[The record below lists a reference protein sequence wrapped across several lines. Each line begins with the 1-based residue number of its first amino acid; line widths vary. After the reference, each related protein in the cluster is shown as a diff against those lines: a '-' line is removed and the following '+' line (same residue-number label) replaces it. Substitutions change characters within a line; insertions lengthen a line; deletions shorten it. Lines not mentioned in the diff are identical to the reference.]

1 MGQVHTSVSEL
12 ALSLCVRIQT
22 HAFYCAHDSR
32 SASTACVYNQ
42 CADATET
49 CCLRVPLKLIATA
62 ASIDV
67 MCCRCLQTASFA
79 AEGLGIQ
86 PQDWTVTCAVGEVR
100 SLSCAA
106 YIFSSRLEISGCM
119 LTQLACLLALIVSLS
134 CNAAC
139 LTIQVGVVMWMLS
152 M

>member
-1 MGQVHTSVSEL
+1 MRPVHTSVSKL
-12 ALSLCVRIQT
+12 ALWLGVRIQM
-22 HAFYCAHDSR
+22 HAFHCARCSG
-32 SASTACVYNQ
+32 SASTACLCNQ

-67 MCCRCLQTASFA
+67 LCCRCLQTASFA

-100 SLSCAA
+100 SLSYAA
-106 YIFSSRLEISGCM
+106 YTFSPQLGISGCM

-139 LTIQVGVVMWMLS
+139 LTIRVSVVMWMLS